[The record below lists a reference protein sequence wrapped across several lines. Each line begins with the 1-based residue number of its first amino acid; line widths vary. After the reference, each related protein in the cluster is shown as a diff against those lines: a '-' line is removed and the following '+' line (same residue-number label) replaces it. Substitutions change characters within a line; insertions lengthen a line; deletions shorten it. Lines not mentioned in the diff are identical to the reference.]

1 MELDD
6 TLPLS
11 RFIVQHATTPPQ
23 RTIGFSRLL
32 DMWENRKRSVPYQVF
47 LSLWLSIVFD
57 YVCLQAPQRAP
68 YAAYVVKDQASIKGY
83 GPNIGRNAGLR
94 EVRSI

>member
-1 MELDD
+1 MLDLWD
-6 TLPLS
+6 
-11 RFIVQHATTPPQ
+11 
-23 RTIGFSRLL
+23 
-32 DMWENRKRSVPYQVF
+32 NRKRRSVPYRVF
-47 LSLWLSIVFD
+47 PSLWLSIVFD

-68 YAAYVVKDQASIKGY
+68 YAAYVVKDEASIKGY